1 MTLRSTYLLL
11 LTLIV
16 VLPLSGCAEKRE
28 SQILV
33 SDQESFRAAVRAAEP
48 GDTIVMENGVWRDFE
63 MLFTGEGTAAAPITL
78 TAETKGGVILS
89 GASNLRIAGS
99 HLLVSGLVFRDG
111 YSPSGEV
118 IAFRE
123 HKDHLANYSR
133 VTEVVIDRFNNP
145 ERRESDTWVTLYG
158 KGNRFDHNHLVGKRN
173 RSVTMAVRLNSEASQ
188 ENAHRIDHNYF
199 GPRPI
204 LGSNGGETLR
214 IGTSH
219 YSLTRSNTIVEN
231 NYFDRTN
238 GELEIISVKS
248 GGNIIRGNTFFEA
261 RGTLTLRHGNGNIVE
276 GNVFFGNGKDHT
288 GGIRVINADQTVR
301 NNYMEGLKGYRF
313 GGALVVMN
321 GVPNSPINRY
331 HQVNNAVI
339 ENNSIIAS
347 DHIQLAAGS
356 DAERSA
362 VPMNSSFKHNLIVNT
377 PARDIFTLYDDV
389 SGILFEDNLVNGEV
403 TSRIGKGF
411 TVNEVA
417 LSRAATGLLLP
428 DEKIVA
434 GVRRD
439 LAPIARDITGV
450 PWYTKDSTEMAFG
463 SGQTIEVAPGVDTLT
478 QAVQA
483 AEAGDTLVLSD
494 GDYTVN
500 RVIGISVP
508 VTIRAARPV
517 AETEGPGVAITFSR
531 TALFEIQDG
540 GSLRLEGLTVSGAGA
555 PDAEG
560 NSVVRTTKYGM
571 LQNYRLQVERC
582 TFTSLDTNHSFSFLN
597 AAQTSL
603 ADDIVI
609 KDSSFRDVTG
619 TILKLDRE
627 IDDYGIY
634 NAEYVTIIGSEF
646 VNVEGPVA
654 SVYRGGTDESTFGPH
669 FYLKNSKFYSV
680 GDGKRNKT
688 RASILLHGVQVA
700 KIEGNE
706 FRASAPISINH
717 TVGEPVTTVEDNR
730 FIASELPQVTE
741 LNSGASNT
749 AIIRN
754 NTDEEGR

>member
-1 MTLRSTYLLL
+1 MTLRSAYLLL
-11 LTLIV
+11 LTLFI
-16 VLPLSGCAEKRE
+16 VLPLSGCGDK
-28 SQILV
+28 QVGQTFV
-33 SDQESFRAAVRAAEP
+33 SDQESFRAAVRAAQP
-48 GDTIVMENGVWRDFE
+48 GDTIVLENGVWRDFE
-63 MLFTGEGTAAAPITL
+63 ILFTGEGTSADPITL
-78 TAETKGGVILS
+78 TAETKGKVILS

-99 HLLVSGLVFRDG
+99 HLVVSGLVFRDG
-111 YSPSGEV
+111 YTPTGEV

-133 VTEVVIDRFNNP
+133 VTEVVIDRYNNP
-145 ERRESDTWVTLYG
+145 ERRENDTWVTLYG

-173 RSVTMAVRLNSEASQ
+173 RGVTVAVRLDSEASQ
-188 ENAHRIDHNYF
+188 ENAHSIDHNYF

-219 YSLTRSNTIVEN
+219 YSLTRSNTVVEN

-248 GGNIIRGNTFFEA
+248 GGNTIRGNTFFEA

-276 GNVFFGNGKDHT
+276 DNVFFGNGKDHT

-301 NNYMEGLKGYRF
+301 NNYMEGLQGYRF

-339 ENNSIIAS
+339 ANNSIIAS

-362 VPMNSSFKHNLIVNT
+362 VPVNSSFKRNLIVNT
-377 PARDIFTLYDDV
+377 SGRDIFTLYDDV
-389 SGILFEDNLVNGEV
+389 SGIQFEDNLVNSEITSKIGE
-403 TSRIGKGF
+403 GF
-411 TVNEVA
+411 TVDKVT

-428 DEKIVA
+428 DEGIVA

-439 LAPIARDITGV
+439 LVPVARDATGV
-450 PWYTKDSTEMAFG
+450 RWYAKDRADIAFG

-483 AEAGDTLVLSD
+483 ATAGDTLVLLD
-494 GDYTVN
+494 GDYSVN

-508 VTIRAARPV
+508 VTIRAARSAAQ
-517 AETEGPGVAITFSR
+517 AEEGGVAITFSR

-540 GSLRLEGLTVSGAGA
+540 GSLKLQGLKVSGASA

-560 NSVVRTTKYGM
+560 NSVIRTTKYGM
-571 LQNYRLQVERC
+571 LQNYRLRVEHC
-582 TFTSLDTNHSFSFLN
+582 AFTSLDKNHSFSFLN

-603 ADDIVI
+603 ADDIAI
-609 KDSSFRDVTG
+609 KESSFRDVTG
-619 TILKLDRE
+619 AILKLDGE

-634 NAEYVTIIGSEF
+634 NAEYVTIVGSEF

-654 SVYRGGTDESTFGPH
+654 SLYRGGTDESTFGPH
-669 FYLKNSKFYSV
+669 FHLKNSRFHSV
-680 GDGKRNKT
+680 GRGKRNKAQ
-688 RASILLHGVQVA
+688 ASILLHGVQVA

-706 FRASAPISINH
+706 FRSSAPITINH
-717 TVGEPVTTVEDNR
+717 TVGEPVTMVENNR
-730 FIASELPQVTE
+730 FIASGKPQVTE
-741 LNSGASNT
+741 LNSDAGNT

-754 NTDEEGR
+754 NTDEEGY